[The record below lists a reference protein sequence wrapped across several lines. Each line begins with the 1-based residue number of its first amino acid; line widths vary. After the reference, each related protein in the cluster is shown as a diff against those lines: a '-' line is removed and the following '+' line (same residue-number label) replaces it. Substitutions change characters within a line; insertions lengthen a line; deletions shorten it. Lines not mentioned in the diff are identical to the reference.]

1 MESDYHVEVDGHSY
15 SIPHGL
21 VGQVVEARA
30 TATTVEIL
38 RRGLGV
44 AAHVRSYAQGKE
56 TTVPDHLPVAHR
68 KHLEWTP
75 ERIGAWANEIGP
87 STSTLTTA
95 ILRDRPHPEQGYRS
109 CLGIL
114 RLYKRY
120 GAERLERACARALT
134 AGVRSCRN
142 VESILRHGLDR
153 IETSAV
159 PEVTPSTHPNVR
171 GSKYYN

>member
-44 AAHVRSYAQGKE
+44 AAHVRSYAQGKK

-95 ILRDRPHPEQGYRS
+95 ILRDRPHGCGSGRE
-109 CLGIL
+109 
-114 RLYKRY
+114 
-120 GAERLERACARALT
+120 
-134 AGVRSCRN
+134 
-142 VESILRHGLDR
+142 RHGVDGR
-153 IETSAV
+153 EIAS
-159 PEVTPSTHPNVR
+159 R
-171 GSKYYN
+171 GADDPGWWIHGEPLA